1 MDDFSRYVE
10 QQLENPEFKEEW
22 DSSKPEYELMRL
34 LVLARS
40 KNKMTQAELARK
52 TGIRQSNISRIEN
65 GSQKFSKAKLEKLSD
80 LFQIDIQT
88 IKDLFFAD
96 KFATEAFKYK
106 CSDSIFSVVEKA
118 TTYIKNKQTVQ
129 GKLEL

>member
-10 QQLENPEFKEEW
+10 QQLKNPAFKEEW

-65 GSQKFSKAKLEKLSD
+65 G
-80 LFQIDIQT
+80 
-88 IKDLFFAD
+88 
-96 KFATEAFKYK
+96 K
-106 CSDSIFSVVEKA
+106 CSPNLD
-118 TTYIKNKQTVQ
+118 TLIKLAKGLNKKIQIQ
-129 GKLEL
+129 II

>member
-1 MDDFSRYVE
+1 MDDFFRYVE

-65 GSQKFSKAKLEKLSD
+65 G
-80 LFQIDIQT
+80 
-88 IKDLFFAD
+88 
-96 KFATEAFKYK
+96 K
-106 CSDSIFSVVEKA
+106 CSPNLD
-118 TTYIKNKQTVQ
+118 TLIKLAKGLNKKIQIQ
-129 GKLEL
+129 II

>member
-10 QQLENPEFKEEW
+10 QQLKNPEFKEEW

-65 GSQKFSKAKLEKLSD
+65 G
-80 LFQIDIQT
+80 
-88 IKDLFFAD
+88 
-96 KFATEAFKYK
+96 K
-106 CSDSIFSVVEKA
+106 CSPNLD
-118 TTYIKNKQTVQ
+118 TLIKLAKGLNKKIQIQ
-129 GKLEL
+129 FI

>member
-65 GSQKFSKAKLEKLSD
+65 G
-80 LFQIDIQT
+80 
-88 IKDLFFAD
+88 
-96 KFATEAFKYK
+96 K
-106 CSDSIFSVVEKA
+106 CSPNLD
-118 TTYIKNKQTVQ
+118 TLIKLAKGLNKKIQIQ
-129 GKLEL
+129 II

>member
-10 QQLENPEFKEEW
+10 QQLKNPEFKEEW

-65 GSQKFSKAKLEKLSD
+65 G
-80 LFQIDIQT
+80 
-88 IKDLFFAD
+88 
-96 KFATEAFKYK
+96 K
-106 CSDSIFSVVEKA
+106 CSPNLD
-118 TTYIKNKQTVQ
+118 TLIKLAKGLNKKIQIQ
-129 GKLEL
+129 II

>member
-10 QQLENPEFKEEW
+10 QQLKNPEFKEEW

-65 GSQKFSKAKLEKLSD
+65 G
-80 LFQIDIQT
+80 
-88 IKDLFFAD
+88 
-96 KFATEAFKYK
+96 K
-106 CSDSIFSVVEKA
+106 CSPNLE
-118 TTYIKNKQTVQ
+118 TLIKLAKGLNKKIQIQ
-129 GKLEL
+129 II